1 MGLKETHKKIGKIIY
16 EEFRIQ
22 PYLKSKVLSQ
32 KEKKL
37 LYLLRSQCHN
47 SKYNFKKLNRNNL
60 NCRFG
65 CLEVENQTHTF
76 TKCPYLFSDYL
87 NKQKTPYENIFGT
100 ISEQELLM
108 SSYILI
114 EQTRL
119 HKIKH
124 LLPGRGGC
132 QDPCKSINTLLD
144 YAADIIS
151 T

>member
-1 MGLKETHKKIGKIIY
+1 MGLKETHKKIDKITY
-16 EEFRIQ
+16 EEFRIE

-47 SKYNFKKLNRNNL
+47 SKYNFTKLNRNNL

-65 CLEVENQTHTF
+65 CPEVEDQIHTF
-76 TKCPYLFSDYL
+76 TKCPYIFSEYL
-87 NKQKTPYENIFGT
+87 NKPKTPYENIFGN
-100 ISEQELLM
+100 INEQELSI

-119 HKIKH
+119 HKISY
-124 LLPGRGGC
+124 LEEE
-132 QDPCKSINTLLD
+132 
-144 YAADIIS
+144 AARTFVSLI
-151 T
+151 TVY